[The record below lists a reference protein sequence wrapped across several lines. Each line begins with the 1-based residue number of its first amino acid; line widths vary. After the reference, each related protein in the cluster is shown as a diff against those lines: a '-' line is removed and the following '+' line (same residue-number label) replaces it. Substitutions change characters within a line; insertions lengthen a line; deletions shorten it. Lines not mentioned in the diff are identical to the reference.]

1 MCTLRPGILTPMWK
15 YSYSHNQC
23 SSATLDSSFPIYQL
37 NGGLELGLSRISTTT
52 PAGDGKTLGRSP
64 KREPPRL
71 VVPDASRNRAG
82 GAREPEMVPDG
93 PFPQGAPAAG
103 REQDGDGKVAFTNQI
118 RTRGSVPGAGCPSWQ
133 LRASRAGAGFCPRQC
148 DSWVPAL
155 CGPEESLRLTGAGG
169 GGLRQVR

>member
-1 MCTLRPGILTPMWK
+1 MCTLRPRILTPVSK

-23 SSATLDSSFPIYQL
+23 SSATLDGSFLIYQL

-103 REQDGDGKVAFTNQI
+103 REQDGDGKVSFRNQI
-118 RTRGSVPGAGCPSWQ
+118 RTRGSVPGPGVRPGSLGPLGREQGSVPGNATAGS
-133 LRASRAGAGFCPRQC
+133 PR
-148 DSWVPAL
+148 SAAWR
-155 CGPEESLRLTGAGG
+155 SL
-169 GGLRQVR
+169 